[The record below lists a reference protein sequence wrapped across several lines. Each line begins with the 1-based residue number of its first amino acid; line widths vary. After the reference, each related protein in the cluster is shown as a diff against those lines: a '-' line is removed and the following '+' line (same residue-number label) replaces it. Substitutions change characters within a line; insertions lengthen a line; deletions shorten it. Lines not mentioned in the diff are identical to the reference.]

1 MRVMHDR
8 ARSTVALIAGLRMCM
23 RLASSSRPWCFN
35 TLRSRDI
42 RAWSQRRRHQS
53 NELMS

>member
-23 RLASSSRPWCFN
+23 RLASSSRPWCCAM
-35 TLRSRDI
+35 LRSRAL
-42 RAWSQRRRHQS
+42 RVWNQRRRHQS